1 MTVVTLRAAEPA
13 QWHVVE
19 NLLQF
24 YHYELSAWCPIPF
37 GDDGRI
43 AIGPDP
49 GYLGQPGTQAWLILA
64 DGALAGMAVVDD
76 ELVDPRND
84 LNLGYFFVAR
94 RFRGHGVGAAA
105 FGGLLARYP
114 GAWELYYLAR
124 NRAAAAFW
132 PRAFERAGVRDVAVS
147 DVVVNDEACVMH
159 RFEAP
164 APRTGAG

>member
-1 MTVVTLRAAEPA
+1 MTVVTLRAVERA
-13 QWHVVE
+13 QWPVVE

-24 YHYELSAWCPIPF
+24 YNYELSAWYPIPF

-43 AIGPDP
+43 AIESKAD
-49 GYLGQPGTQAWLILA
+49 YLGQPGTQAWLILA

-94 RFRGHGVGAAA
+94 RFRGRGVGAAA

-132 PRAFERAGVRDVAVS
+132 PRAFERAGVREVAVT
-147 DVVVNDEACVMH
+147 DVVVHDEACVMN

-164 APRTGAG
+164 APRIEEA

>member
-1 MTVVTLRAAEPA
+1 MTTVTLRAADRA
-13 QWHVVE
+13 QWPVIE

-24 YHYELSAWCPIPF
+24 YNYELSAWYPIPF

-43 AIGPDP
+43 AIAAKSD
-49 GYLGQPGTQAWLILA
+49 YLGQPGTQAWLILA
-64 DGALAGMAVVDD
+64 DDELAGFAVVDD

-84 LNLGYFFVAR
+84 LNLGYFFVSR
-94 RFRGHGVGAAA
+94 RFRGRGVGAAA

-114 GAWELYYLAR
+114 GAWELYFLAR

-147 DVVVNDEACVMH
+147 DEFLHGEDCVMH
-159 RFEAP
+159 RFVVTP
-164 APRTGAG
+164 A

>member
-1 MTVVTLRAAEPA
+1 MTTVTLRAADRA
-13 QWHVVE
+13 QWPVIE

-24 YHYELSAWCPIPF
+24 YHYELSAWYPIPL

-43 AIGPDP
+43 AIASKS

-64 DGALAGMAVVDD
+64 DDELAGFAVVDD

-84 LNLGYFFVAR
+84 LNLGYFFVSR
-94 RFRGHGVGAAA
+94 RFRGRGVGAAA

-124 NRAAAAFW
+124 NAVAAAFW
-132 PRAFERAGVRDVAVS
+132 PRAFERAGVREVAVS
-147 DVVVNDEACVMH
+147 EVVVHDKACVMN
-159 RFEAP
+159 RFVAP
-164 APRTGAG
+164 AARMESR